1 MANRENASNGDVG
14 YITSIAKG
22 KFEVDYGDDR
32 VITYNKN
39 DLRDFELAYGISI
52 HKSQGCEFKTCIIV
66 MCDEHKPMLKRNL
79 IYTAVSRAKSKV
91 FIVGQQS
98 ALKTAIETEEV
109 TRRQSRLGDILK
121 SQETLE

>member
-1 MANRENASNGDVG
+1 MVTWGISHPLQRVSL
-14 YITSIAKG
+14 
-22 KFEVDYGDDR
+22 KFDYGDDR

-52 HKSQGCEFKTCIIV
+52 HNPGSEFKTCIIV

-109 TRRQSRLGDILK
+109 SRRQSRLGDILK

>member
-1 MANRENASNGDVG
+1 
-14 YITSIAKG
+14 
-22 KFEVDYGDDR
+22 
-32 VITYNKN
+32 
-39 DLRDFELAYGISI
+39 
-52 HKSQGCEFKTCIIV
+52 
-66 MCDEHKPMLKRNL
+66 MLKRNL

-109 TRRQSRLGDILK
+109 SRRQSRLGDILK